1 MTDINDVQ
9 PTSLSHLIG
18 QEHAKKVIEVGLNY
32 AFSENQPFPT
42 PTLLLGPPG
51 IGKTAFANVIA
62 QEMCSSFT
70 ETLAQ
75 SIQSPADMHAVLLR
89 ARDKDVVFLDEC
101 HELDKKLQTLLYLA
115 IDKRRIVVNGSGQ
128 SPQSIPIADFTLLL
142 ATTDPQRLLQPLKDR
157 AKVIINCDYYK
168 PEELAQIVWHRSR
181 ALGWDVHEAV
191 LPLIAKRSRGTP
203 RIALRLLNSCWR
215 CCRSEGE
222 KNVDIKHLEQ
232 ACQLEK
238 IDEIGLDST
247 ERRYL
252 MALGKGPTRL
262 GVIACILGL
271 ESRAVSHHV
280 EPFLLRSGL
289 VVKDK
294 NGLRELT
301 QQGYEY
307 LSHSRPETD

>member
-1 MTDINDVQ
+1 MSDINDAQ
-9 PTSLSHLIG
+9 PTSLSHLVG
-18 QEHAKKVIEVGLNY
+18 QEQAKKVIEVALNY
-32 AFSENQPFPT
+32 AFGENKPFPT

-75 SIQSPADMHAVLLR
+75 SIQTAADMHAVLL
-89 ARDKDVVFLDEC
+89 AAQHKDVVFLDEC

-115 IDKRRIVVNGSGQ
+115 IDKKRIVVNGSGQ
-128 SPQSIPIADFTLLL
+128 SPRSIPIADFSLLL
-142 ATTDPQRLLQPLKDR
+142 ATTDPHRLLQPLKDR
-157 AKVIINCDYYK
+157 AKMVVNFDYYQLK
-168 PEELAQIVWHRSR
+168 ELAQIVWHRSR
-181 ALGWDVHEAV
+181 SLGWDLHEAV
-191 LPLIAKRSRGTP
+191 LPLVAQRSRGTP

-215 CCRSEGE
+215 CCRAEGE
-222 KNVDIKHLEQ
+222 KTITIKHLQQ
-232 ACQLEK
+232 ACQLEE
-238 IDEIGLDST
+238 IDEIGLDSV

-252 MALGKGPTRL
+252 KALVKGRTRL
-262 GVIACILGL
+262 GVLACILGL

-289 VVKDK
+289 IIKDN

-301 QQGYEY
+301 RKGQEY
-307 LSHSRPETD
+307 LCQSRIEAD